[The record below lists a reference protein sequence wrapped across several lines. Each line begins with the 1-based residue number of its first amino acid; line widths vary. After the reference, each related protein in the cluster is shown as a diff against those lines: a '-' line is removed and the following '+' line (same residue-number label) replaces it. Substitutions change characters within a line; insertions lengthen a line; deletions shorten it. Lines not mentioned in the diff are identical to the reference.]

1 MHIIYLI
8 YIIIDILFPSY
19 SLTYIYPLCYSFMT
33 IFVILCYLLLLL
45 RLLHLILVNNR
56 NILYLPARRLLVFI
70 MGMAAIR
77 LLC

>member
-19 SLTYIYPLCYSFMT
+19 LLTYIYPTCYSFMT
-33 IFVILCYLLLLL
+33 ISVILCYLLLLL